1 MVYNFIENRHINCNL
16 FSSRECSYPSKCA
29 KLQNGFSKLA
39 KDSRLIYENST
50 LPSLVDAD
58 IVSKI
63 FKNFLQVFQNA
74 DKKAN
79 KKMTYSKKITL
90 KETITYFYTG
100 GVLSGQPPFVN
111 KELINKVNSII
122 PLLHQLSKETEF
134 RKSVITNN

>member
-1 MVYNFIENRHINCNL
+1 MNFFFKKSFNKMVYNFIENRHINCNL

-29 KLQNGFSKLA
+29 KLQNDFSKLA

-79 KKMTYSKKITL
+79 KKMTYSKKMIL

-100 GVLSGQPPFVN
+100 GVLSGAT
-111 KELINKVNSII
+111 S
-122 PLLHQLSKETEF
+122 F
-134 RKSVITNN
+134 RE